1 MVGEF
6 KDDALQ
12 QHKHQYQTRIAD
24 SYFITQVAGGAIQSD
39 KGVYDTTGVIGRHAD
54 VTRGKRK
61 GVKYIIKVL

>member
-12 QHKHQYQTRIAD
+12 QHKHVGTYNN
-24 SYFITQVAGGAIQSD
+24 YPN
-39 KGVYDTTGVIGRHAD
+39 GVLYLTSGNQGMGTTGNVSDARTDKI
-54 VTRGKRK
+54 TRGKRK

>member
-12 QHKHQYQTRIAD
+12 SHKHIVSSGASNTSSTVYGLTHIVSSTYIA
-24 SYFITQVAGGAIQSD
+24 SG
-39 KGVYDTTGVIGRHAD
+39 GVYDARYSV

-61 GVKYIIKVL
+61 GVKIIIKVL